1 MLTQRTDLAMEAKEI
16 WQEGAGKTASL
27 SGVRAVDY
35 RREGWPATRVEI
47 LDRRGAEAL
56 GKPVGTY
63 VTLDLGGYWDRP
75 PEGFIR
81 AAEALA
87 EELRSL
93 LPEQGPVFVAGLG
106 NAAMTPD
113 ALGPQAVSHL
123 LVTRHLGEVLPQLR
137 PVSAAAA
144 GVLGTTGMEAAEW
157 VRALG
162 ERVKPS
168 AVIVVDALAARSLN
182 RVCSTIQA
190 ADTGIIPGSGVGN
203 RRMALNRETMGVPVI
218 SLGVPTVVDAATM
231 ALDLLRDSGCRPPDS
246 LGGGNLFVTPK
257 DVDLRVRDLAKI
269 IGYGINLAL
278 QPKLGI
284 EDLEGLLA

>member
-1 MLTQRTDLAMEAKEI
+1 MLTQRTDLAMEAREI
-16 WQEGAGKTASL
+16 WQEGTGKTTAL

-47 LDRRGAEAL
+47 LDQRGAEAL

-63 VTLDLGGYWDRP
+63 LTLDLGEYWDRP
-75 PEGFIR
+75 PEGFAR
-81 AAEALA
+81 AVEALA
-87 EELRSL
+87 EELRGL
-93 LPEQGPVFVAGLG
+93 LPAEGPVFVAGLG
-106 NAAMTPD
+106 NGAMTPD
-113 ALGPQAVSHL
+113 ALGPQVVEHL
-123 LVTRHLGEVLPQLR
+123 LVTRHLGEVLPDFR

-162 ERVKPS
+162 KQVEAG
-168 AVIVVDALAARSLN
+168 AVIVVDALAARGLR

-203 RRMALNRETMGVPVI
+203 RRLALNRETMGVPVI
-218 SLGVPTVVDAATM
+218 SLGVPTVVDAATL
-231 ALDLLRDSGCRPPDS
+231 ALDLLRDSGCRPPET
-246 LGGGNLFVTPK
+246 LGGGSLFVTPK
-257 DVDLRVRDLAKI
+257 DVDIRVRDLARI
-269 IGYGINLAL
+269 IGYGIDLAL
-278 QPKLGI
+278 QPRLRL